1 MVPTMARMPWAYNF
15 IMKPKFMQKFMARF
29 IGMVDSPLL
38 SGINLHKAAEKLDI
52 NYATLENIAR
62 LSPAEK
68 TKAVILVQD
77 AFTSYFETPLVID
90 TLTLLK
96 KLGFVPLLAPFKPNG
111 KPLQVH
117 GFLKAFA
124 KAADANATQLNG
136 IASSGIPLIGIEPAM
151 TLAYR
156 AEYKKVLGDNAP
168 KVQLVQEWLAKQ
180 TDLLEG
186 NTTQFKAADFS
197 LLAHC
202 TEKTNAVSSV
212 KDWQTVFSKL
222 GQQLKVI
229 ETGCCGMAGT
239 YGHETSNLDTSKKIY
254 ALSWAQVVNN
264 PVNSGKLTATGYS
277 CRSQTQR
284 IDNIKLPHPVQVLL
298 QQAI

>member
-1 MVPTMARMPWAYNF
+1 M
-15 IMKPKFMQKFMARF
+15 
-29 IGMVDSPLL
+29 
-38 SGINLHKAAEKLDI
+38 
-52 NYATLENIAR
+52 
-62 LSPAEK
+62 
-68 TKAVILVQD
+68 QD

-90 TLTLLK
+90 TLKLLK

-117 GFLKAFA
+117 GFLQAFA

-136 IASSGIPLIGIEPAM
+136 IASSGIALIGIEPAM

-168 KVQLVQEWLAKQ
+168 KVQLLQEWLAKQ
-180 TDLLEG
+180 AETLES
-186 NTTQFKAADFS
+186 NNKQFKAADFS

-212 KDWQTVFSKL
+212 KDWQTVFGKL

-239 YGHETSNLDTSKKIY
+239 YGHETSNLETSKKIY

-264 PVNSGKLTATGYS
+264 PVNTGKLTATGYS
-277 CRSQTQR
+277 CRSQTKR
-284 IDNIKLPHPVQVLL
+284 IDNVKLPHPVQVLL
-298 QQAI
+298 QQSI

>member
-1 MVPTMARMPWAYNF
+1 M
-15 IMKPKFMQKFMARF
+15 
-29 IGMVDSPLL
+29 
-38 SGINLHKAAEKLDI
+38 
-52 NYATLENIAR
+52 
-62 LSPAEK
+62 
-68 TKAVILVQD
+68 VQD

-90 TLTLLK
+90 TLSLLK

-136 IASSGIPLIGIEPAM
+136 IASSGIPLVGIEPAM

-168 KVQLVQEWLAKQ
+168 KVLLIQEWLAKQ
-180 TDLLEG
+180 GEQLNEKSRD
-186 NTTQFKAADFS
+186 FKTANFS

-239 YGHETSNLDTSKKIY
+239 YGHESSNVETSKKIY
-254 ALSWAQVVNN
+254 ALSWAQVINN
-264 PVNSGKLTATGYS
+264 PANAGHLTATGYS
-277 CRSQTQR
+277 CRSQTKR
-284 IDNIKLPHPVQVLL
+284 IDNVKLPHPVQVLL
-298 QQAI
+298 QQAV